1 VAAGGSPTS
10 LRMNMT
16 DGPETV
22 DGGSAGSTEP
32 RRFRSRGFHL
42 FTYGTL
48 QRGQE
53 GASLLEGCVRIGPAT
68 VQGSLYDIDGEY
80 PALVLAGKGRVEGEI
95 WRCPPEVLA
104 RLDEYEG
111 VSEGLFRRVAT
122 EAGGLACW
130 VYVAGPKLARRLT
143 PRRRIPSGRW
153 PPEEKI
159 ED

>member
-1 VAAGGSPTS
+1 
-10 LRMNMT
+10 MT
-16 DGPETV
+16 GAPEKA
-22 DGGSAGSTEP
+22 DGGAGERAARQP
-32 RRFRSRGFHL
+32 YRGRGFHL

-48 QRGQE
+48 RRGHE
-53 GASLLEGCVRIGPAT
+53 AARLLEGCERIGPAT
-68 VQGSLYDIDGEY
+68 VAGSLYDIDGEY
-80 PALVLAGKGRVEGEI
+80 PALVLAGAGRVEGEI

-143 PRRRIPSGRW
+143 PRRRIKSGRW
-153 PPEEKI
+153 PPDSTDGAAAGQKG
-159 ED
+159 

>member
-1 VAAGGSPTS
+1 
-10 LRMNMT
+10 MT
-16 DGPETV
+16 DEPETV
-22 DGGSAGSTEP
+22 GGGSAEPTEP
-32 RRFRSRGFHL
+32 RRFRGRGFHL

-53 GASLLEGCVRIGPAT
+53 GTKLMEGCERIGPAT
-68 VQGSLYDIDGEY
+68 VAGSLYDIDGEY

-95 WRCPPEVLA
+95 WRCPSEALA

-111 VSEGLFRRVAT
+111 VRQGLFRRVAT

-143 PRRRIPSGRW
+143 PRRRIKSGRW
-153 PPEEKI
+153 PPDDTE
-159 ED
+159 